1 MTPKVRRLVSVF
13 ALAGTLLGI
22 TACSHFRQYPQ
33 PAPGDCEEKALGC
46 TDGECVDKAKVC
58 HNPTMHALAHDLD
71 HLEKHIERYGSVTAK
86 IPDVWGQA
94 RLTQYR
100 EDFEMQMKDDLS
112 KFDAGLQGSFQR
124 SDQSYLAGS
133 LALGMAS
140 QPKPPVLG
148 SLTTGAKASASKDP
162 VPVEIVTTTTDTLQD
177 AGKDPTKVTKTETKT
192 TSKTPEAA
200 AAAPAKVAAADADE
214 LRKTLTE
221 SAAKLTGTKV
231 ELKQIKYAGADEK
244 GIGIEPAERLA
255 QKKRYLDLLA
265 QLRRENEGS
274 DTADSPG
281 YQLNLM
287 RLPVNVL
294 PGERT
299 DTGHGAEVTFT
310 IDPILGNDLLPVTF
324 RRMLVNDIAEQFGL
338 PLTEA
343 FYLKALVNELNIENQ
358 QQIRLITRLN
368 DLIIRGDSLGAQKLT
383 DEAKSKQG
391 TVSLV
396 DSKLLSGTMKER
408 LKMANG
414 VATLTP
420 ADSPFKLSE
429 LELFKKR
436 APAAAAPKTSSSQRT
451 KLDSS
456 SMSQV
461 LLSSTMNF
469 STGLENR
476 QPIPTSQMFDAYG
489 EAFVFEIAFAA
500 QQAIGPDSRYR
511 EYVHLPDVQSFLKEE
526 SKAASQFLAK
536 HPELMQNYCT
546 KELAM
551 AIRSK
556 NPSEI
561 NSARVKYRRSVE
573 VITNDPGLVADADQI
588 TKLVPNQFSLT
599 SALAWVMIVNA
610 ALLNDRLVQDMQ
622 ESATAK
628 GKPPIAM
635 PGEWPQFYMPDPP
648 LEARSKFNEYVKMRW
663 PVYVFALD
671 PMIQEQNIVDSL
683 STRRETQLAL
693 AVAFTNGA
701 INSKTF
707 INAAR
712 RLESDAQTIALNRTQ
727 VGFAHGEN
735 TFGWRFYPRFQTMP
749 TQSNLT
755 VFFRDQLVGGPNT
768 NAMLRNRRLEP
779 GPRECVALVIMPSF
793 VPYVSVD
800 VVSNWFSLA
809 HPKHKIMDHTQ
820 AMALSR
826 TVKTLEK
833 CKTNVTD
840 AECYRDEE
848 LKRMMTRVKQLG
860 DRLPTQTLT
869 VPVPIVNT
877 NGGFEMF
884 ANGTTDLAP
893 QLFGF
898 YGAPGLS
905 KERSTTIFL
914 VGDHFS
920 PLRTKVI
927 IGGHEIA
934 VGDSGVKMMSRQVLQ
949 ATVPAGCLSLEYE
962 NQDWVHAHVATP
974 YGVSR
979 EVYIPLISSA
989 AKKPDPVAD
998 GTKESYSIAD
1008 GTKLVIGYVKTS
1020 LQPANEALYSPRWN
1034 LKTPSASL
1042 KFKANGYMGLVPQ
1055 KVKAKLEFEYDKASL
1070 VEEIEGMIQ
1079 VGKDG
1084 REVVFEPAVLLKM
1097 LENISNRI
1105 PMTAG
1110 LPVLPNPLDTAL
1122 VSKKVT
1128 LSLTKV
1134 DPLPGVLYGPVEVAG
1149 KLSIEFQPEAEVY
1162 PKPEPKKDPKIEIKN

>member
-1 MTPKVRRLVSVF
+1 M
-13 ALAGTLLGI
+13 
-22 TACSHFRQYPQ
+22 
-33 PAPGDCEEKALGC
+33 D
-46 TDGECVDKAKVC
+46 
-58 HNPTMHALAHDLD
+58 ALAHDLD

-100 EDFEMQMKDDLS
+100 EDFEKQMQVDLPL
-112 KFDAGLQGSFQR
+112 FDAGLQGSYQR
-124 SDQSYLAGS
+124 SDQSYLAAS
-133 LALGMAS
+133 LALGMAV
-140 QPKPPVLG
+140 QPKPPTIG
-148 SLTTGAKASASKDP
+148 SLTTGSKATTNKDP
-162 VPVEIVTTTTDTLQD
+162 VPVEIVTTTTDVVKD
-177 AGKDPTKVTKTETKT
+177 VGKDPTKSNTTETKT
-192 TSKTPEAA
+192 TSKTPEPAA
-200 AAAPAKVAAADADE
+200 AAAKVATPEAQDLSKVISDPAS
-214 LRKTLTE
+214 KFST
-221 SAAKLTGTKV
+221 SKV
-231 ELKQIKYAGADEK
+231 ELKQMKYAGVDEK

-287 RLPVNVL
+287 RLPVNVF
-294 PGERT
+294 PGEHT

-310 IDPILGNDLLPVTF
+310 IDPILGDDLLPVTF

-343 FYLKALVNELNIENQ
+343 FYLKDLVKELNEDNQ
-358 QQIRLITRLN
+358 RSIRLFTRIN
-368 DLIIRGDSLGAQKLT
+368 DLIIAGNKAGAQKLVDDLRKGNTEQQAIYKNVTYGKLSTETIRSYMEKT
-383 DEAKSKQG
+383 DQISNM
-391 TVSLV
+391 TS
-396 DSKLLSGTMKER
+396 
-408 LKMANG
+408 
-414 VATLTP
+414 P
-420 ADSPFKLSE
+420 ADSPFKLSQ
-429 LELFKKR
+429 LSIFSKR
-436 APAAAAPKTSSSQRT
+436 PPVPTATKMPSSQRSKT
-451 KLDSS
+451 DAT

-476 QPIPTSQMFDAYG
+476 QPIPTSQMVDAYG

-500 QQAIGPDSRYR
+500 QQAIGPDARYR

-526 SKAASQFLAK
+526 SKAAVQFLTK

-546 KELAM
+546 KELAT
-551 AIRSK
+551 AVRSR
-556 NPSEI
+556 NPLEI
-561 NSARVKYRRSVE
+561 NAVRVKYRKAVE
-573 VITNDPGLVADADQI
+573 IITNDPVLAMDANMI
-588 TKLVPNQFSLT
+588 SKLSPHQFSLT
-599 SALAWVMIVNA
+599 SALGWVVIVNA
-610 ALLNDRLVQDMQ
+610 ALLNDRLVQDMK

-628 GKPPIAM
+628 GKAPIAV
-635 PGEWPQFYMPDPP
+635 PGDWPQFYLPDPP
-648 LEARSKFNEYVKMRW
+648 LDAREQFKDYVKMRW

-768 NAMLRNRRLEP
+768 NALLRNRRLEP

-809 HPKHKIMDHTQ
+809 HPKHKKLDHSQ
-820 AMALSR
+820 AVALSR
-826 TVKTLEK
+826 TVKTLET
-833 CKTNVTD
+833 CKNNVTD
-840 AECYRDEE
+840 ADCYRDQE

-905 KERSTTIFL
+905 KERPTTIFL

-927 IGGHEIA
+927 VGGHEIP
-934 VGDSGVKMMSRQVLQ
+934 VTDSSLKMMSRQVLQ
-949 ATVPAGCLSLEYE
+949 ATVPANCLSLEYE
-962 NQDWVHAHVATP
+962 NQDWVHAHIATP

-979 EVYIPLISSA
+979 EVYIPLISA
-989 AKKPDPVAD
+989 AKKPDPIAD
-998 GTKESYSIAD
+998 GTKESYSI
-1008 GTKLVIGYVKTS
+1008 
-1020 LQPANEALYSPRWN
+1020 PR
-1034 LKTPSASL
+1034 
-1042 KFKANGYMGLVPQ
+1042 
-1055 KVKAKLEFEYDKASL
+1055 
-1070 VEEIEGMIQ
+1070 
-1079 VGKDG
+1079 G
-1084 REVVFEPAVLLKM
+1084 RET
-1097 LENISNRI
+1097 RD
-1105 PMTAG
+1105 
-1110 LPVLPNPLDTAL
+1110 PV
-1122 VSKKVT
+1122 
-1128 LSLTKV
+1128 
-1134 DPLPGVLYGPVEVAG
+1134 
-1149 KLSIEFQPEAEVY
+1149 
-1162 PKPEPKKDPKIEIKN
+1162 